1 MMAFPTLRRSRTPPP
16 AETVYARLVEG
27 ARAPALYRHLAVPD
41 TLDGRFE
48 MLVLHAVLFFRRLRS
63 EDEAAR
69 RLGQEVFEAMFR
81 DMDGSLR
88 ELGVGDLAV
97 PKRIKGMI
105 QAFYGRGAAY
115 DAALDGE
122 EARALEEALARNI
135 YVGEG
140 CAPAKRLAAYV
151 RAAEAGLAA
160 QSRATLT
167 QSGPSFAGAAA
178 AIEEVGQ

>member
-1 MMAFPTLRRSRTPPP
+1 MMAFPTLRRPRTPPP

-27 ARAPALYRHLAVPD
+27 ARAPALYRDLGVPD

-88 ELGVGDLAV
+88 ELGVGDLTV

-115 DAALDGE
+115 DTALDGGD
-122 EARALEEALARNI
+122 AAALEDALARNI
-135 YVGEG
+135 YEGESG
-140 CAPAKRLAAYV
+140 TSAKRLAAYV

-160 QSRATLT
+160 QSRAALT
-167 QSGPSFAGAAA
+167 QTGPCFAGAAG

>member
-1 MMAFPTLRRSRTPPP
+1 MMAFPTLRRPRTPPP
-16 AETVYARLVEG
+16 AETVYARVVEA
-27 ARAPALYRHLAVPD
+27 ARAPALYRRLGVPD

-69 RLGQEVFEAMFR
+69 RLGQAVFEAMFR
-81 DMDGSLR
+81 DMDASLR
-88 ELGVGDLAV
+88 ELGVGDLTV

-115 DAALDGE
+115 DAALDD
-122 EARALEEALARNI
+122 ALSRNI
-135 YVGEG
+135 WEGEG
-140 CAPAKRLAAYV
+140 GASAKRLAAYV
-151 RAAEAGLAA
+151 GAAEAGLRA
-160 QSRATLT
+160 QSRAALT
-167 QSGPSFAGAAA
+167 QSGPCFAGAVE